1 MLRLVSPIAA
11 EVAAMA
17 WTLIEAPQGGPSPT
31 TMGGDVEPEPSD
43 AAGKRVGESSQA
55 ETTVPV
61 GPKVCLNLT
70 PDVESFAVES
80 GTRQT
85 VDAINLRTY
94 GLADQ
99 AIFGRTERVVEEVHR
114 AAQGDPTPVPRPS
127 CRRYL

>member
-1 MLRLVSPIAA
+1 
-11 EVAAMA
+11 MA
-17 WTLIEAPQGGPSPT
+17 WTLIEAAQGESIANDRGLAMWDPNLPMQRGNARAS
-31 TMGGDVEPEPSD
+31 
-43 AAGKRVGESSQA
+43 SSQA

-85 VDAINLRTY
+85 VHAINLRTY
-94 GLADQ
+94 GWADQ

-114 AAQGDPTPVPRPS
+114 AAQGDPTQVPRPKLPPIPV
-127 CRRYL
+127 RPGT